1 MRRTVQLA
9 LAFVFAAGTGASA
22 YWLLGYTWPQGSKQ
36 VQIQLGS
43 SGALIDGCQDWS
55 CVAAASMNRWNTVL
69 GNVQLSPVA
78 NSTRGPA
85 DGNRVN
91 DMFFAADIYGTAFGE
106 NTLAVARTW
115 TLQSRP
121 EAVESDIIFNN
132 KWPWNS
138 YRGNRRSGI
147 TDLRRVAIHELGHL
161 LGLGHPDENGQS
173 VSAIMNSRISD
184 IDDLMSDDIAG
195 AQAMYGGG
203 TGVQIPFPPRNET
216 MDFRN
221 WLEATYQNTL
231 GRGLGP
237 SFVDPEGSVVW
248 ISEYLRYRLNMCTND
263 QAIERVRI
271 QINGGGVMG
280 VCGTPPSTTV
290 FPFPPRNET
299 LSFRQSL
306 EALYRDELR
315 RGTIQ
320 TRVDAEGDVVWIQE
334 YLRYRLTRCSHDQ
347 ATQRVLQQILGQGVP
362 AGCS

>member
-9 LAFVFAAGTGASA
+9 LAFVFAAGVGVGA
-22 YWLLGYTWPQGSKQ
+22 YWLNGHTWPQGSKQ
-36 VQIQLGS
+36 IHIQLGS
-43 SGALIDGCQDWS
+43 SGQLIDGCQDWS
-55 CVAAASMNRWNTVL
+55 CVAAASMSRWNNVL
-69 GNVQLSPVA
+69 GNIQLSAVP
-78 NSTRGPA
+78 NSTRGQG
-85 DGNRVN
+85 DGNGVN
-91 DMFFAADIYGTAFGE
+91 DMFFAADIYGTAFGDT
-106 NTLAVARTW
+106 TLAVARTW
-115 TLQSRP
+115 VRNNTQI
-121 EAVESDIIFNN
+121 VESDIIFNT
-132 KWPWNS
+132 KYTWDS
-138 YRGNRRSGI
+138 YRGNLRSGI
-147 TDLRRVAIHELGHL
+147 RDLRRVAIHELGHL
-161 LGLGHPDENGQS
+161 IGLGHPDDHGQS
-173 VSAIMNSRISD
+173 VSAIMNSRVSD
-184 IDDLMSDDIAG
+184 TDDLVADDIAG

-248 ISEYLRYRLNMCTND
+248 ISEYLRYRLNVCTND

-271 QINGGGVMG
+271 QINGGGVLG